1 MKRLLLISALLVST
15 SLLAAPSVPLEE
27 QISSIETYEVSG
39 DELKLMGLS
48 EEYKSR
54 GGIPGGITGAGEPD
68 PEPTDPGSRP
78 TIGDRAD
85 NAGRVISAARDMVA
99 LGEAIYEL
107 VSKGKPRNVTEYAP
121 ISVVPRD
128 PMSKEIVDV
137 FDMEGFS
144 MPVERN
150 FVTKIRNG
158 AGKVVVLFNY
168 KVMYSYGGS
177 YNGAGRY
184 LTNVLIVPSSI
195 RTSFGWEFNATMK
208 LSGMMNHGSRAN
220 PIAGIMITMKYQ
232 MNGWRTAY
240 ERNDTIHI
248 TGNGQLKN
256 HNI

>member
-1 MKRLLLISALLVST
+1 MKKLLLVSTLALST
-15 SLLAAPSVPLEE
+15 SLLAAPVIPLEH

-39 DELKLMGLS
+39 EELMQMGLGNLQ
-48 EEYKSR
+48 
-54 GGIPGGITGAGEPD
+54 GGTQAGAGGAMLGLDGGVTSGSQD
-68 PEPTDPGSRP
+68 PRP
-78 TIGDRAD
+78 TIGDRAET
-85 NAGRVISAARDMVA
+85 AGKVISAARDMVA

-107 VSKGKPRNVTEYAP
+107 VKKGKPSNVTEYAP

-128 PMSKEIVDV
+128 PMTKEIADV
-137 FDMEGFS
+137 FDLEGFS

-150 FVTKIRNG
+150 FVSKIKNG
-158 AGKVVVLFNY
+158 TGKEVVVFNY

-177 YNGAGRY
+177 YNGSGKY
-184 LTNVLIVPSSI
+184 LTNVIIVPSSV
-195 RTSFGWEFNATMK
+195 RTSFGWEFNASMK

-220 PIAGIMITMKYQ
+220 PIAGVMVTMKYQ
-232 MNGWRTAY
+232 MNGWSTSF

>member
-1 MKRLLLISALLVST
+1 MKKLLLLSTLVLST
-15 SLLAAPSVPLEE
+15 TLVAAPNVPLEE
-27 QISSIETYEVSG
+27 QISSVETFEVSG
-39 DELKLMGLS
+39 DELMKMGLGMDIS
-48 EEYKSR
+48 KSNQ
-54 GGIPGGITGAGEPD
+54 GIPGGITGGGD
-68 PEPTDPGSRP
+68 EPTDPGPRT
-78 TIGDRAD
+78 TIGDHAD
-85 NAGRVISAARDMVA
+85 NAGKVISAARDMVA

-107 VSKGKPRNVTEYAP
+107 VSKGKPKNMTEYAP

-150 FVTKIRNG
+150 FVSKVKNG
-158 AGKVVVLFNY
+158 TGKEVVQFSY

-184 LTNVLIVPSSI
+184 LTNVLIVPSSV

-220 PIAGIMITMKYQ
+220 PVAGVMITMKYQ

>member
-1 MKRLLLISALLVST
+1 MKNLLLLSTLLVST
-15 SLLAAPSVPLEE
+15 SLFAAPSIPLEH

-39 DELKLMGLS
+39 DELMLMGIS
-48 EEYKSR
+48 DEYKSK
-54 GGIPGGITGAGEPD
+54 GGIPGGITGGGD
-68 PEPTDPGSRP
+68 PEPTDSGDRP

-107 VSKGKPRNVTEYAP
+107 VSKGKPHNVTEYAP

-128 PMSKEIVDV
+128 PMTKEIADI

-150 FVTKIRNG
+150 FVTKIKNG
-158 AGKVVVLFNY
+158 TGKEVVVFNY
-168 KVMYSYGGS
+168 KVIYSYGGS

-195 RTSFGWEFNATMK
+195 RTSFGWEFNASMK

-220 PIAGIMITMKYQ
+220 PVAGVMVTVKYQ
-232 MNGWRTAY
+232 MNGWRTAF
-240 ERNDTIHI
+240 EKNDTIHI

-256 HNI
+256 L